1 MVAKM
6 KVYFL
11 LPQGYSG
18 DPGNSQV
25 VIQQQN
31 APMSNAPMSVP
42 MSAMWSLLHLESY
55 DSIL

>member
-1 MVAKM
+1 MSLIMIAKM

-31 APMSNAPMSVP
+31 APISVP